1 MLVELTKA
9 EVAEA
14 HGRADAIQ
22 ARKRAAGVRSN
33 VYHADTAEVM
43 RQAMRAEAAFHKTFP
58 MAVRSEVPLLPDGTE
73 DPRAGDGG
81 WDFMFPRSRVTVDVK
96 SRTGQVDRL
105 IIPGMRWPPV
115 ADLYV
120 LGIIRQE
127 NEVLFVGWATA
138 EYLLDHA
145 REAEG
150 NQSGPYLW
158 VPVDNL
164 RPMSELIRE
173 VR

>member
-9 EVAEA
+9 EVADA
-14 HGRADAIQ
+14 HARAETIQ
-22 ARKRAAGVRSN
+22 GRKRAAGVRSN
-33 VYHADTAEVM
+33 VYHADTTEVM

-58 MAVRSEVPLLPDGTE
+58 MAIRSEAPLLADGTE
-73 DPRAGDGG
+73 DPHAGDGG

-96 SRTGQVDRL
+96 SRAGRVDRL

-120 LGIIRQE
+120 LGAIHGE
-127 NEVLFVGWATA
+127 SGVMFMGWATA

-145 REAEG
+145 SEAEG

-158 VPVDNL
+158 IPVDAL
-164 RPMSELIRE
+164 HPMAELFRE